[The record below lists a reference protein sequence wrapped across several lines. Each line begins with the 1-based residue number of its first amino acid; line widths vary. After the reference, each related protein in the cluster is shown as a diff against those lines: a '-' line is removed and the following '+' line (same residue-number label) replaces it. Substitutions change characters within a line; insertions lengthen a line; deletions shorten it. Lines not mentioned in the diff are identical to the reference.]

1 MKAGTVWFAI
11 VLLAVG
17 VCGLLDAAGVVDSA
31 QTIGQWWPLA
41 VIGWPLVEMAAA
53 RRVTL
58 GGVICAA
65 VGLTLLAD
73 AQQWTSD
80 VVVWSALAM
89 FIGLAVLTAAV
100 LKRREQADGSG
111 HGARRAINGG
121 AS

>member
-53 RRVTL
+53 RSITL

-80 VVVWSALAM
+80 VVVWSALAV
-89 FIGLAVLTAAV
+89 FIGLAVLAAAV
-100 LKRREQADGSG
+100 MKRREQAGGSG
-111 HGARRAINGG
+111 NGARQPINGG